1 MTLNDRPCSQ
11 GRGDDAHQ
19 GPGRM
24 RAQCNLVG
32 TGFCFLSL
40 RSRPRKTLLRPH
52 GHPQRAIRCEAEGA
66 SGTHTQRH
74 LGLVGSSCLRQ
85 PRGVRRSR
93 AAIHIVLGSPA
104 GPSGFR
110 ESLLPPGG
118 PGVGSP
124 PLVEGPSESVAHMA
138 GARPSRR
145 LRKEGPPGS
154 QAHLWFLPWGWG
166 HPQGPGASTD

>member
-1 MTLNDRPCSQ
+1 MTLKDRPCSP

-32 TGFCFLSL
+32 AGFCFLSL

-52 GHPQRAIRCEAEGA
+52 GHPQRAIRCEAKGA
-66 SGTHTQRH
+66 SGTHTQRQ
-74 LGLVGSSCLRQ
+74 LGLAGSRLFAPAKGSQGPGPPFILFW
-85 PRGVRRSR
+85 
-93 AAIHIVLGSPA
+93 AALQARLVSGSPYYPWGA
-104 GPSGFR
+104 WRG
-110 ESLLPPGG
+110 LPTFGG
-118 PGVGSP
+118 GAP
-124 PLVEGPSESVAHMA
+124 ESVAHMA